1 MIPLKWFL
9 CRNIIFFFRSTISP
23 IYMISGK
30 YISIQYHGR
39 KQFLKLTCEF
49 PLGIKRNCNDK
60 QKSFHFAEKP
70 IFTAFSKHHDHF
82 STSYRTLINVG
93 ITTIIISF
101 TTTTNNIFHWDPQF
115 LSRYID
121 LPFHNTTIV
130 RNRRRMTFKTS
141 FITSKYLL

>member
-1 MIPLKWFL
+1 MD
-9 CRNIIFFFRSTISP
+9 
-23 IYMISGK
+23 K

-39 KQFLKLTCEF
+39 KQFLKLTCEY
-49 PLGIKRNCNDK
+49 PLGFKRNCNDK

-70 IFTAFSKHHDHF
+70 IFTAGSKHGDHF
-82 STSYRTLINVG
+82 IASYRTLINVG

-101 TTTTNNIFHWDPQF
+101 TTTTNIFHSDPRF

-121 LPFHNTTIV
+121 LPFRNTTIV

>member
-1 MIPLKWFL
+1 MYEKQDISIVSKSS
-9 CRNIIFFFRSTISP
+9 NIWLLYRKY
-23 IYMISGK
+23 YMISVKIYFHTISGK
-30 YISIQYHGR
+30 KTVSKTHVWISAWIQAQLQWQA
-39 KQFLKLTCEF
+39 KIF
-49 PLGIKRNCNDK
+49 
-60 QKSFHFAEKP
+60 SVAEKP
-70 IFTAFSKHHDHF
+70 IFTAFSKHGDHF
-82 STSYRTLINVG
+82 MASYRTLINVG

-101 TTTTNNIFHWDPQF
+101 TTTTTIFHWDPRF